1 MNSTTYTC
9 PMHPE
14 IIQDKAGNCPK
25 CGMHLVPVKSQ
36 DVVIIDQPKSE
47 LQNDHNHHNPFRN
60 E

>member
-1 MNSTTYTC
+1 
-9 PMHPE
+9 MHPE